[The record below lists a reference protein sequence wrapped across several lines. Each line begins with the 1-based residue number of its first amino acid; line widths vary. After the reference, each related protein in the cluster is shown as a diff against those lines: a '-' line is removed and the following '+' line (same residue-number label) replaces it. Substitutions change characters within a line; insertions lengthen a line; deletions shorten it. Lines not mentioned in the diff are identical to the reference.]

1 MIVFIFSLYFGV
13 QQLTDWRIEME
24 DGGERLPRQP
34 PPPLAAMAEVV
45 WYNNVRTAQDMRTRY
60 NMIFFRALADF
71 CYKARQG
78 YRQKTT
84 IFAVDRGMAP

>member
-13 QQLTDWRIEME
+13 QQLTDWQIEME
-24 DGGERLPRQP
+24 DGGERRPGQP
-34 PPPLAAMAEVV
+34 PPPLAAMARGSLV
-45 WYNNVRTAQDMRTRY
+45 YNVRTAQDHADRY

>member
-1 MIVFIFSLYFGV
+1 MAGSGAQARRPHL
-13 QQLTDWRIEME
+13 W
-24 DGGERLPRQP
+24 PRWP
-34 PPPLAAMAEVV
+34 EVV
-45 WYNNVRTAQDMRTRY
+45 WYNNVRTAQDHADRY

>member
-1 MIVFIFSLYFGV
+1 MGL
-13 QQLTDWRIEME
+13 
-24 DGGERLPRQP
+24 
-34 PPPLAAMAEVV
+34 V
-45 WYNNVRTAQDMRTRY
+45 WYNNVRTAQDHADRY
-60 NMIFFRALADF
+60 NMIFFRTLADF